1 MPKTITQEIDVC
13 ADLGARKQAS
23 RRKGGDDRSP
33 RIARRRG
40 AQVLVRG
47 GRSGFASA
55 RRYGRIGVMGVHAQI
70 AGALPTGVVTFLLTD
85 VEDSARLWHWVDP
98 AIA

>member
-1 MPKTITQEIDVC
+1 
-13 ADLGARKQAS
+13 
-23 RRKGGDDRSP
+23 
-33 RIARRRG
+33 
-40 AQVLVRG
+40 
-47 GRSGFASA
+47 
-55 RRYGRIGVMGVHAQI
+55 MGVHAQI